1 MNRHIPLVS
10 KRVPLPY
17 QPMNGGFYL
26 ANGPQL
32 YNRALYGAAQG
43 GSRFSVF
50 AGDVPAWMLYHAGG
64 AGYAF
69 IGVARGGDFTPAS
82 AFASYDVWYGG
93 GMAVNHAEDPAQG
106 RLTIEAL
113 PDAAQAAALLHV
125 SVENLPEGAQL
136 CLVYGGIDRMGDS
149 RNLDAGYT
157 EQARTLFSLARTKD
171 NFVTFSAHQADVHH
185 GELTAALDASCPCTP
200 MAVDPEAFLQG
211 KLTVPCGQDAMAALL
226 FPAGQAVCVLRISL
240 EASPLSPAQAWAAA
254 AQRANMLRTRA
265 ACTSDDPALD
275 AAVACLPAALEG
287 MWLAPYYLHGAW
299 SWRIP
304 LLGWRS
310 RFGPSIM
317 GWGERVQQE
326 ARTYF
331 SMMYEAGKPIRRDD
345 NQQFNNDYF
354 VHGSQEKVLY
364 AADEGASGAP
374 DPRYRMA
381 RQSSQSVFNTDG
393 AMPYGPGNEGVVQY
407 DMQQDFITQVVYQLN
422 CRCDRAFAEEV
433 FPRLKRH
440 LAWQERCFHRNGLYE
455 SFANFWASDALQYFG
470 GGCALAT
477 ANNYLAYDAAARL
490 ADLLGEDASPF
501 QAKKEA
507 IRRAFREQLWL
518 PQQGSPAEF
527 RDGMGQQLLHP
538 MASLP
543 TIVTCITSGLL
554 TEEESLRSLDYVRRA
569 LEHIPLPDG
578 ALVYNTQWAPYHWS
592 VRDVDFADMCHL
604 ALCCFLLGRA
614 VDGWHYLRGVIGES
628 CMRSVAPGA
637 FMCVLEGKSVDFS
650 DTASMAAR
658 AAAEGLF
665 GYRPHLLEG
674 YILLAPAIPEA
685 LPRLKWKIPGAQGEW
700 RRTADTLA
708 FTWQVENQDVPLRL
722 QLPLHRAQLDRVCLN
737 GQAVTDYQLV
747 RKGERCFLEL
757 TLPASSGTVEL
768 HLSGAETLDC
778 LHPIADL
785 PLDTALPAPAAPAAW
800 TPLNMDA
807 AFNGRVGDLFS
818 KPYLS
823 PRPETCSLQVP
834 WTLLPADWCLRPS
847 APDAPEYT
855 FRLTDD
861 ALRSAVQ
868 GGVFEACG
876 VPFRQRAEAG
886 TNNALFVSQWDNYPT
901 CATFPLEAPA
911 GWLALLLTGCTNQ
924 MQCGV
929 TNARLHFTHPDG
941 TETCLELTAPVNFR
955 SIESGPDN
963 ERPQDRS
970 CYQADLPRAVI
981 GQFSGDINRPAWAQV
996 NYVRVP
1002 KPVCALRVEAV
1013 ANEIVL
1019 GLLGV
1024 SAMQTDT

>member
-1 MNRHIPLVS
+1 
-10 KRVPLPY
+10 
-17 QPMNGGFYL
+17 MNGGFYL
-26 ANGPQL
+26 ANGPQR

-50 AGDVPAWMLYHAGG
+50 AGDIPEWMLYHAGG

-69 IGVARGGDFTPAS
+69 LGIAQGESFIPLS
-82 AFASYDVWYGG
+82 SYAAYDIWYSG
-93 GMAVNHAEDPAQG
+93 GMAVNHAEDPAWG

-113 PDAAQAAALLHV
+113 PDAAHAAALLHV
-125 SVENLPEGAQL
+125 KAENLPEGAQL

-157 EQARTLFSLARTKD
+157 EQARTLFSPARTK
-171 NFVTFSAHQADVHH
+171 NNLVILEES
-185 GELTAALDASCPCTP
+185 TASVQFEDMTASLDASCPCTP

-211 KLTVPCGQDAMAALL
+211 NLAASCGQDTMAALL
-226 FPAGQAVCVLRISL
+226 LPAGQAECILRISL
-240 EASPLSPAQAWAAA
+240 EAAVLPPAQAWAAA
-254 AQRANMLRTRA
+254 LLHADSLRTRA
-265 ACTSDDPALD
+265 ECISDDPALD
-275 AAVACLPAALEG
+275 AAAACLPAALEG

-317 GWGERVQQE
+317 GWGDRVQQE

-345 NQQFNNDYF
+345 KQQFNQDYF

-381 RQSSQSVFNTDG
+381 RQSSRSVFNTDG

-407 DMQQDFITQVVYQLN
+407 DMQQDFITQAVYQLN
-422 CRCDRAFAEEV
+422 CGCDRAFAEEV

-440 LAWQERCFHRNGLYE
+440 LAWQERCFHRDGLYE
-455 SFANFWASDALQYFG
+455 SFANFWASDAIQYFG

-501 QAKKEA
+501 LVKKEA
-507 IRRAFREQLWL
+507 ISRAFHEQLWL
-518 PQQGSPAEF
+518 PRQGSPAEF
-527 RDGMGQQLLHP
+527 RDGMGQRLVHP
-538 MASLP
+538 MTSLP
-543 TIVTCITSGLL
+543 TIVTCITSGIL
-554 TEEESLRSLDYVRRA
+554 TEDECLRSLDYVRRE
-569 LEHIPLPDG
+569 LEHISLPDG

-614 VDGWHYLRGVIGES
+614 EDGWHYLRGVIGES

-650 DTASMAAR
+650 DTASIAAR
-658 AAAEGLF
+658 ALAEGLF
-665 GYRPHLLEG
+665 GYRPRLLKG
-674 YILLAPAIPEA
+674 HILLAPAIPEA

-722 QLPLHRAQLDRVCLN
+722 QLPLHRARLDRVCLN
-737 GQAVTDYQLV
+737 GKDAADYQII
-747 RKGERCFLEL
+747 RKGDRCFLEM
-757 TLPASSGTVEL
+757 TLDALSGTAEL
-768 HLSGAETLDC
+768 SLSGEYTPDR
-778 LHPIADL
+778 LHPIAA
-785 PLDTALPAPAAPAAW
+785 PQKETALPAPAAPAAW

-807 AFNGRVGDLFS
+807 AFNSCVGDLFS

-823 PRPETCSLQVP
+823 PRPDTCSLQAP

-847 APDAPEYT
+847 APGAPEYP

-861 ALRSAVQ
+861 ALRSAVH

-876 VPFRQRAEAG
+876 VPFRQAAEAG
-886 TNNALFVSQWDNYPT
+886 TNNALFVSQWDNYPNW
-901 CATFPLEAPA
+901 AEFPLEAPA

-941 TETCLELTAPVNFR
+941 TETCLALTAPINFR

-981 GQFSGDINRPAWAQV
+981 GRFTGEIHGPAWAQV
-996 NYVRVP
+996 NYMHVP
-1002 KPVCALRVEAV
+1002 KPVCAVRVEAV

-1024 SAMQTDT
+1024 SAMQADV